1 MQQVELGQGRFDI
14 ASKKKKKK
22 VQEKERI
29 MSIRII
35 GIDLGVSAKH
45 KAMILDPASNEFIGK
60 KVIFRARPGELERL
74 LQRARA
80 GAPEDVEVVAIMEA
94 TGMAWYPVGVYLHRQ
109 GVTVYRVNGQKTK
122 DLRQVLWKHAASDRI
137 DSRVLAHLYQLAPD
151 RLTAWWPVTGE
162 QLALQRACRAYAYWR
177 EQDIALQNRLQA
189 YDQWA
194 WDGLGKVV
202 PAVAQR
208 WMRQHWYNPWQVQAA
223 GAAHLVAAWQAAS
236 PQQPADTDWIARWLA
251 RAQEMTT
258 LYGSEEMV
266 GYEDLQ
272 AIMGHSLTLLD
283 QYNQEQERLT
293 QEKIEPLYRRLY
305 PDCPLTT
312 IYGIGLQSAAI
323 YRAFIQHIDR
333 FSMVEKFRLWCGIVP
348 GSKQSGEAE
357 AKGLHIT
364 QAGPNLV
371 KATLYFNAE
380 VARQWD
386 VQLAA
391 IYHKQMVNYGKHHI
405 QAVCACASHLANR
418 IYAVLKQNRPYQLR
432 DLDGKPITIEQSR
445 ELCKQFRVPDEVRQ
459 RNNKRFRRARAEQK
473 AEAQAQRQ
481 QRR

>member
-1 MQQVELGQGRFDI
+1 
-14 ASKKKKKK
+14 
-22 VQEKERI
+22 

-35 GIDLGVSAKH
+35 GIDLGVSAQH
-45 KAMILDPASNEFIGK
+45 KAVILDPASNEFIGK
-60 KVIFRARPGELERL
+60 KFIFRARPAELDRL

-80 GAPEDVEVVAIMEA
+80 GAPADVAVVAVLEA
-94 TGMAWYPVGVYLHRQ
+94 TGMAWYQVGVYLHRQ
-109 GVTVYRVNGQKTK
+109 GVRIYRVNGQKTK
-122 DLRQVLWKHAASDRI
+122 DLRQVLWKHAGSDRI

-151 RLTAWWPVTGE
+151 RLTPWWPVSGD
-162 QLALQRACRAYAYWR
+162 QLALQRACRAYAHWR
-177 EQDIALQNRLQA
+177 KQDIALQNRLHA

-194 WDGLGKVV
+194 WDGLHHLV
-202 PAVAQR
+202 PAIAQP
-208 WMRQHWYNPWQVQAA
+208 WMRQHWYNPWQVLAA
-223 GAAHLVAAWQAAS
+223 GQAHLVAAWQAAS
-236 PQQPADTDWIARWLA
+236 PQQSADTEWIARWIE
-251 RAQEMTT
+251 RAQEMTA
-258 LYGSEEMV
+258 LYGSEAMV

-272 AIMGHSLTLLD
+272 AIMGHSLDLLD
-283 QYNQEQERLT
+283 RYNQEQERLT

-323 YRAFIQHIDR
+323 YRAFIQDVGR
-333 FSMVEKFRLWCGIVP
+333 FAAVEKFRLWCGIVP
-348 GSKQSGEAE
+348 NSKQSGEAE

-364 QAGPNLV
+364 QTGPNLV
-371 KATLYFNAE
+371 KATLYLNAE

-391 IYHKQMVNYGKHHI
+391 IYYKQMVLYGKHHI

-418 IYAVLKQNRPYQLR
+418 IYVVLKQNRPYQLR
-432 DLDGKPITIEQSR
+432 DLAGNPITIAQSR
-445 ELCKQFRVPDEVRQ
+445 ELCKQLRVPDEVRQ

-473 AEAQAQRQ
+473 AEARAQRRQ

>member
-80 GAPEDVEVVAIMEA
+80 GAPEDVELVAIMEA

-177 EQDIALQNRLQA
+177 EQDVALQNRLQA

-202 PAVAQR
+202 PTVAQR
-208 WMRQHWYNPWQVQAA
+208 WMRQHWYNPWRVQAA
-223 GAAHLVAAWQAAS
+223 GQAYLVAVWQAAS

-258 LYGSEEMV
+258 LYGCEAMV

-272 AIMGHSLTLLD
+272 AIMSHSLHLLD
-283 QYNQEQERLT
+283 QYKQEQERLT
-293 QEKIEPLYRRLY
+293 REKIEPLYRRLY

-323 YRAFIQHIDR
+323 YRAFIQDIDR
-333 FSMVEKFRLWCGIVP
+333 FAMVEKFRLWCGIVP

-371 KATLYFNAE
+371 KATLYLNAE

-391 IYHKQMVNYGKHHI
+391 IYHKQMVDYGKHHI

-432 DLDGKPITIEQSR
+432 DLAGKPITVEQSR

-459 RNNKRFRRARAEQK
+459 RHNKRFRRARAEQK